1 MFNGYW
7 GLGCLFS
14 MQLFKTET
22 TKSTPHSD
30 QIFAVAMGDT
40 LRLMAGI
47 FVYRSFKRYQVS
59 TTGHPGNNH
68 MQTIEILG
76 VPASPYTRKMLA
88 LLRYRRIPY
97 RVLWGS
103 HIAPPAGYPEPK
115 VKLLPTVYLQTDVG
129 HEVMVDST
137 PIIDRLET
145 LQSERSVRPHDEVLH
160 FLDLLIEDFADEWL
174 TKAMFHYRWHFALDA
189 KNAGPLIA
197 FGQNL
202 QFDNSDAFIMSES
215 FSKRQISRLP
225 LVGSNAVTA
234 PVIEASFQRLIGIL
248 DRIIERH
255 GFVLGSR
262 PAAADF
268 AIFGQLTQLGIMDP
282 TSAQLLVHTSPRLR
296 AWIDRTED
304 LSGHV
309 DALWL
314 EPTTI
319 VAHLGELLSE
329 IGRVY
334 VPFLKANTQAFAKG
348 QDNFKAT
355 IDGHDW
361 TQPVFP
367 YQVKCLESLQA
378 ARNAM
383 SSGSRASL
391 DKLLAGTGCE
401 AMFSKAVDLDISG

>member
-1 MFNGYW
+1 
-7 GLGCLFS
+7 
-14 MQLFKTET
+14 
-22 TKSTPHSD
+22 
-30 QIFAVAMGDT
+30 
-40 LRLMAGI
+40 
-47 FVYRSFKRYQVS
+47 
-59 TTGHPGNNH
+59 

-88 LLRYRRIPY
+88 LLRYRRIPH

-103 HIAPPAGYPEPK
+103 HMAPPAGYPTPK
-115 VKLLPTVYLQTDVG
+115 VKLLPTIYLQTAAG
-129 HEVMVDST
+129 CEAMVDST

-145 LQSERSVRPHDEVLH
+145 LQPERTVRPNDAVLH

-174 TKAMFHYRWHFALDA
+174 TKAMFHYRWHFVPDA

-197 FGQNL
+197 YGHNL
-202 QFDNSDAFIMSES
+202 QFDSSDAIAMSES

-225 LVGSNAVTA
+225 LVGSNPMTA

-255 GFVLGSR
+255 GFVLGPR
-262 PAAADF
+262 PSSSDF

-282 TSAQLLVHTSPRLR
+282 TSAQLLVNMSPRLR
-296 AWIDRTED
+296 AWLDRTED

-319 VAHLGELLSE
+319 GAHLGELLSE

-334 VPFLKANTQAFAKG
+334 IPFLKANAQAFAKG
-348 QDNFKAT
+348 QDNFET
-355 IDGHDW
+355 PIDGHAW

-367 YQVKCLESLQA
+367 YQVKCLETLQA

-383 SSGSRASL
+383 SSHARARL
-391 DKLLAGTGCE
+391 DKLLAGTGCD
-401 AMFSKAVDLDISG
+401 AMFRKASD

>member
-1 MFNGYW
+1 
-7 GLGCLFS
+7 
-14 MQLFKTET
+14 
-22 TKSTPHSD
+22 
-30 QIFAVAMGDT
+30 
-40 LRLMAGI
+40 
-47 FVYRSFKRYQVS
+47 
-59 TTGHPGNNH
+59 

-103 HIAPPAGYPEPK
+103 HIAPPAGYPAPK
-115 VKLLPTVYLQTDVG
+115 VNLLPTIYLQTDAG
-129 HEVMVDST
+129 REAMVDST
-137 PIIDRLET
+137 PIIDRLEL
-145 LQSERSVRPHDEVLH
+145 LQPERAVRPNDAVLH

-174 TKAMFHYRWHFALDA
+174 SKAMFHYRWHFAPDA

-202 QFDNSDAFIMSES
+202 QFDSSDAMAMSES
-215 FSKRQISRLP
+215 FSKRQISRLS
-225 LVGSNAVTA
+225 LVGSNGVTA

-255 GFVLGSR
+255 GFVLGPR
-262 PAAADF
+262 PASADF

-282 TSAQLLVHTSPRLR
+282 TSAQLLVNTSPRLR
-296 AWIDRTED
+296 AWLDQTED

-314 EPTTI
+314 EPATI

-334 VPFLKANTQAFAKG
+334 IPFLKANAQAFVKG
-348 QDNFKAT
+348 QDDFETT
-355 IDGHDW
+355 IDGHAW

-367 YQVKCLESLQA
+367 YQVKCLETLKA
-378 ARNAM
+378 AGHAM
-383 SSGSRASL
+383 SSHARDSL

-401 AMFSKAVDLDISG
+401 AIFIEAQRGAGIGAGDDEEIFGVA